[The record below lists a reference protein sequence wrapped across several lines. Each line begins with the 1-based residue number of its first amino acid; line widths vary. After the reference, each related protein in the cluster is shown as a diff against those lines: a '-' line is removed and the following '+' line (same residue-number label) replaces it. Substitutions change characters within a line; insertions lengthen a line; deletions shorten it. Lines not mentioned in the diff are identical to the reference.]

1 MATEARAARRREA
14 QAHALVLGAVI
25 AQLRER
31 RHLTQSELAKRAAT
45 TQPTLS
51 RIERGQLQP
60 DPFLLRNLAA
70 GLNLTTEELDRLI
83 EDAYART
90 AQAAK
95 KTLPKKKGSM
105 PWWQVAL
112 AAAGVVGFAG
122 LVAFIV
128 SAVVNESEEK
138 E

>member
-25 AQLRER
+25 AQL
-31 RHLTQSELAKRAAT
+31 LTQSELAKRAAT